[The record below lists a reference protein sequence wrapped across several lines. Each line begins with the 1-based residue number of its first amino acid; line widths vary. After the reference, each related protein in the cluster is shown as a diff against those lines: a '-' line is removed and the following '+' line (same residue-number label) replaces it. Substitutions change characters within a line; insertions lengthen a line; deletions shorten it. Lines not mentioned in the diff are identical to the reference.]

1 MIDATGRRAGLVSR
15 RYLVLGSRIRITEY
29 GCSAD
34 RDFCKIICKTRGWPR
49 TEYLLT
55 IGMAKELVMV
65 KYLHIGNRA

>member
-34 RDFCKIICKTRGWPR
+34 RDFTQIIVKTGGRPR

-55 IGMAKELVMV
+55 IGRAKELVMV
-65 KYLHIGNRA
+65 KYLHITNRA